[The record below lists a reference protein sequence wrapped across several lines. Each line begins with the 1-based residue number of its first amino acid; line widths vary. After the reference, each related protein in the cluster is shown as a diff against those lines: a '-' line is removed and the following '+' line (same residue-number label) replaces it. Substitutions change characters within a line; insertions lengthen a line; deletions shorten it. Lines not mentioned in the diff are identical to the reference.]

1 MNFSNQVCV
10 RPSVG
15 ISTFSSAS
23 FRLIFFFFCACRM
36 SDMTSSSPSP
46 FIPHQRSCYR
56 FKEML
61 TASKSRATGG
71 GREEDGRRT
80 PREGQVCKIWQLSI
94 NQVWKTMKRTGENKR
109 PLFALGSLQM
119 NVICRSPLII

>member
-1 MNFSNQVCV
+1 
-10 RPSVG
+10 
-15 ISTFSSAS
+15 
-23 FRLIFFFFCACRM
+23 M

-80 PREGQVCKIWQLSI
+80 GGGREEDA
-94 NQVWKTMKRTGENKR
+94 KRGPSVQNMAIKY
-109 PLFALGSLQM
+109 
-119 NVICRSPLII
+119 